1 MPKAKLSAIVSI
13 ILQFPA
19 YAATLWKIRNKLRQ
33 AVPFVFNPP
42 QQLIWAYIVRQVEA
56 GKPIRLRILKA
67 RQQGVSMFFRLFIL
81 FWILNKAAHEAIS
94 IANKLL
100 LPQQWVRQ
108 SKSLIKQLH
117 RKIQG
122 VPKLTSA
129 TKYELAFEDLDWSR
143 YSIGSSE
150 GETPGM
156 GETLNVIHCSEI
168 ASWKDPDGILTDLL
182 QAVPPT
188 ADTAIIQESTGRAM
202 GDWWYQRYMEAK
214 EPDCE
219 FDCVFIAWCL
229 SPEYDQDIVEN
240 RQSDDRY
247 TWADLGTLDKREV
260 ATLAHTE
267 RYQRAI
273 AHLYKMP
280 DLTPGQM
287 MWRRMKIINTF
298 HGDVDIFANQYPICE
313 TEAFL
318 SEGRNVFTQVQVRLA
333 RDTQRPILERYD
345 IDFKTYHP
353 KSMTLERNDDGG
365 DLAVYEPLDSRYH
378 YVIGA
383 DCQWGVTDRSDF
395 DALYVQCLETDRIVA
410 KVMGRYDL
418 AIWGKIIA
426 GLGWHYNIACVAPE
440 RNAKAANSV
449 MPLLRGV
456 SSDWTYPNIY
466 IRRDRLGV
474 KISGAV
480 SFGWFTDEHTK
491 GELMSYAKTQTLG
504 GDLDDEGEIDRA
516 SNFDWCDEDCV
527 DQMMAYIWDD
537 QNKMTAPTGAHD
549 DLLMAR
555 LITAYVAYH
564 KKPETDL
571 YIEKRKLKTYAAFT
585 PAKDRI
591 RWMIDRDSEEYK
603 GLEDDFMEGDDP
615 LDGFEE

>member
-1 MPKAKLSAIVSI
+1 MAKPKLSKLVSV
-13 ILQFPA
+13 ILQFPV
-19 YAATLWKIRNKLRQ
+19 YAARLWKVRNKLRE
-33 AVPFVFNPP
+33 AVSFHFNPP
-42 QQLIWAYIVRQVEA
+42 QKLIWAYIVRQIEA
-56 GKPIRLRILKA
+56 GKPIRIRILKA
-67 RQQGVSMFFRLFIL
+67 RQQGVSMFFRLLIL
-81 FWILNKAAHEAIS
+81 FWILKKEAHEAIS
-94 IANKLL
+94 IANKLY

-117 RKIQG
+117 KQISDAP
-122 VPKLTSA
+122 VLTSA
-129 TKYELAFEDLDWSR
+129 TKYELAFEELDWSR
-143 YSIGSSE
+143 YSIGSAE

-188 ADTAIIQESTGRAM
+188 IDTAIIQESTGRAM
-202 GDWWYQRYMEAK
+202 GDWWFQRYMEAK
-214 EPDCE
+214 ETDCE
-219 FDCVFIAWCL
+219 FDCIFLPWYM
-229 SPEYDQDIVEN
+229 SPEYDQDVVED
-240 RQSDDRY
+240 RTGDDKY
-247 TWADLGTLDKREV
+247 TWADLGELDKRELE
-260 ATLAHTE
+260 TLAHTE
-267 RYQRAI
+267 RYQRAV
-273 AHLYKMP
+273 AHLYGMP

-287 MWRRMKIINTF
+287 MWRRKKVINTF
-298 HGDVDIFANQYPICE
+298 HGDVDMFANQYPACE

-333 RDTQRPILERYD
+333 RDTQRPIIERYD

-353 KSMTLERNDDGG
+353 KSMSLQRNDDGG
-365 DLAVYEPLDSRYH
+365 DLAIYEAKDDRYH

-426 GLGWHYNIACVAPE
+426 GLGWHYNEACVAPE

-456 SSDWTYPNIY
+456 SSQWTYPNIY
-466 IRRDRLGV
+466 INRDRLGV
-474 KISGAV
+474 KMTGAS
-480 SFGWFTDEHTK
+480 SFGWLTTEPSK

-504 GDLDDEGEIDRA
+504 GDLDDEGKIDRT
-516 SNFDWCDEDCV
+516 SNFDWCDEECV

-564 KKPETDL
+564 KKPETTLFFEREETEAVFLMTTAEERMHYMANHNDPD
-571 YIEKRKLKTYAAFT
+571 Y
-585 PAKDRI
+585 
-591 RWMIDRDSEEYK
+591 EEYS
-603 GLEDDFMEGDDP
+603 E
-615 LDGFEE
+615 